1 MCGFVGFINR
11 IDNSNVVLE
20 KMMDRIKHRGP
31 DAEGSYIDS
40 NIALGHR
47 RLSIIDVSSQGDQPI
62 YNEDSSMVLVF
73 NGEIYNYKKIREK
86 LVEAGHVFKTN
97 TDSEVLIH
105 GYEEYGVNLLNMLR
119 GMFSFII
126 WDKNKKELLQE
137 IEKLPIYQN
146 GKGVCI
152 GNMVSQI
159 VATFYLDKLDKY
171 IENVLGI
178 KAHVRYMDDFY
189 CMHQNKSYLK
199 RCLEK
204 IKDYLKEFKLTLNSK
219 TKIYSS
225 TEGIEVLGFVK

>member
-86 LVEAGHVFKTN
+86 LVEAGHVFKTPILRFLFM
-97 TDSEVLIH
+97 DMR
-105 GYEEYGVNLLNMLR
+105 NM
-119 GMFSFII
+119 
-126 WDKNKKELLQE
+126 E
-137 IEKLPIYQN
+137 
-146 GKGVCI
+146 
-152 GNMVSQI
+152 
-159 VATFYLDKLDKY
+159 
-171 IENVLGI
+171 
-178 KAHVRYMDDFY
+178 
-189 CMHQNKSYLK
+189 
-199 RCLEK
+199 
-204 IKDYLKEFKLTLNSK
+204 
-219 TKIYSS
+219 
-225 TEGIEVLGFVK
+225 